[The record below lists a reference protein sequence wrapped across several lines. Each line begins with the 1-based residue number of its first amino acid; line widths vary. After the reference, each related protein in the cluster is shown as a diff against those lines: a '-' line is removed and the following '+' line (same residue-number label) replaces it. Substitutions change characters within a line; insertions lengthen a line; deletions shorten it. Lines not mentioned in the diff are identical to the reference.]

1 MQIINQDYELVAVDA
16 LKPHP
21 RNPRKGDTAAI
32 AESIQANGFY
42 GAVVVQRSTGY
53 ILAGNHRLKAAIEK
67 GATEVPVI
75 WVDADDEQA
84 LRILLADNRTNDLAG
99 YDEAALAEIL
109 KGLDSLEGTGY
120 DQAAVNEL
128 VASIADVATGD
139 VTDGPESQVDR
150 ADELKA
156 KWGTALGQLW
166 QIGAHRLMCGD
177 STDLGSVLILMGGER
192 ARLMATDPPYGVA
205 LRLEDN
211 HEASNAAKGISGHYR
226 HFERIMGDDLEGDKL
241 QEFLERCFKA
251 ALAVLEPNAAWY
263 LWHAQLSQGFF
274 AAAAAAAAQLL
285 VHRQIIWRK
294 PHFVFGRGD
303 YHWQHELC
311 FYGWRQG
318 NRPPF
323 YGERN
328 QTTVWDINEGGG
340 SIRKDQNH
348 PTQKPVELFA
358 IPIRN
363 HLKRGE
369 ACYEPFAGS
378 GSQFVAAEQLGVRCF
393 GVELEPK
400 YVAVIL
406 ERLSEMGLKPC
417 LITP

>member
-1 MQIINQDYELVAVDA
+1 MQIINQEYDLVPVDA
-16 LKPHP
+16 LRPHP
-21 RNPRKGDTAAI
+21 RNPRRGDTVAI
-32 AESIQANGFY
+32 GESIASNGFY
-42 GAVVVQRSTGY
+42 GAVVAQRSTSL
-53 ILAGNHRLKAAIEK
+53 ILAGNHRWKTAKDA
-67 GATEVPVI
+67 GATEIPTI

-84 LRILLADNRTNDLAG
+84 LRILLADNRTNDIAG
-99 YDEAALAEIL
+99 YDDAALAEL
-109 KGLDSLEGTGY
+109 LGSLPSLEGTGY
-120 DQAAVNEL
+120 DQADVDEL
-128 VASIADVATGD
+128 LAGLGEVAAGD
-139 VTDGPESQVDR
+139 VTDGPEAQTDR
-150 ADELKA
+150 ADELKD

-166 QIGAHRLMCGD
+166 GIGSHRLLCGD
-177 STDLGSVLILMGGER
+177 STDAATVLLLMAGEK

-211 HEASNAAKGISGHYR
+211 HEASNAAKGVKATYR
-226 HFERIMGDDLEGDKL
+226 HFERIMGDDLEGEKL
-241 QEFLERCFKA
+241 QEFLERCFA
-251 ALAVLEPNAAWY
+251 AAIAVLEPDAAWY

-328 QTTVWDINEGGG
+328 QTTVWDLNEGGG
-340 SIRKDQNH
+340 AIRKDQNH

-358 IPIRN
+358 VPIRN

-369 ACYEPFAGS
+369 ICYEPFAGS

-393 GVELEPK
+393 GLELEPK

-406 ERLSEMGLKPC
+406 ERMSEMGLKPK
-417 LITP
+417 LLNA